1 MDKMTAKFK
10 ERLKLTGRLMI
21 GMFLFVVLVSVIV
34 HIVYIPSV
42 ADYIEDRVRS
52 DINNVSEA
60 SAFAVQSYLD
70 NRMDFLKAASK
81 EFMDADLTDTDSL
94 ISLCKSIHDNSGFRH
109 ICFTDTEGITVSS
122 EGQTANT
129 SNRLFIQQGLSGINN
144 ITPHTS
150 CDFDQEPG
158 DMYTVT
164 VKDKSGK
171 IIGVLTG
178 DSKVMS
184 FSEITSISVDGKRNC
199 FYIFDNVGDVVH
211 ASQNNNIGL
220 TATDNIVSLI
230 KDQTKATDID
240 YLLKSSSYKETR
252 NFTLNDTE
260 YIGSFSEIKG
270 YGWTCAVIVPMS
282 MVNTSAEG
290 LIRFTVISIAVIIGL
305 LLLSILLIT
314 FFIYRLSKEIGNV
327 LDNGIKKIY
336 VDEITGGDTQIRFND
351 NYAAAMKDAL
361 LDHAVISL
369 DVNKFKA
376 VNDLLG
382 YEGGNNVIRKLSDT
396 IARNLGKNDFFTR
409 YNGDLFYICVE
420 FADKKEI
427 EDLVKRIISDVDYQI
442 TEAKL
447 NLAMGIYII
456 EDSNTVARAA
466 EDRADMAKEIVKD
479 SKQSNYAFFD
489 ASIISRIR
497 REKQIED
504 IMEDSLALGEFVVY
518 LQPKYKLGE
527 RNDIIGAEALVRWKH
542 ENKIIPPG
550 EFIPLFEKNGFV
562 MKIDYY
568 IFEEVCKLQKK
579 YVSLGFKP
587 KVISVNMSRLH
598 IHKPGFVADLAEICR
613 KYDLDT
619 GCIEIEVT
627 ESAAYENM
635 DKLNDIFNEIKSYG
649 FHVSIDD
656 FGTGYSSLNMLKDLP
671 VDVLKLD
678 RSFLTENADEHENA
692 SLIIACIVQL
702 STYLGISTICEGIET
717 KEQAELLS
725 KLGCNMAQG
734 FFFAKPMPITEYEKL
749 AYGMEGSDS

>member
-1 MDKMTAKFK
+1 
-10 ERLKLTGRLMI
+10 
-21 GMFLFVVLVSVIV
+21 LFVVIVSVVI
-34 HIVYIPSV
+34 HIVYIPSLTN
-42 ADYIEDRVRS
+42 IVRERIKS
-52 DINNVSEA
+52 EINNTSEA
-60 SAFAVQSYLD
+60 SAFAVQCYFD
-70 NRMDFLKAASK
+70 NRMGFLKAAAK
-81 EFMDADLTDTDSL
+81 EFRNADLTDTDSL
-94 ISLCKSIHDNSGFRH
+94 VSLCSSIRDNSSFRH

-122 EGQTANT
+122 GGQSANT
-129 SNRLFIQQGLSGINN
+129 SNRLFVQQGLSGINN
-144 ITPHTS
+144 ITPHTT
-150 CDFDQEPG
+150 CDFDQELC
-158 DMYTVT
+158 DMYSVA
-164 VKDKSGK
+164 VRDESDK

-178 DSKVMS
+178 DSKVMT
-184 FSEITSISVDGKRNC
+184 FSEITAISVNGDRNC
-199 FYIFDNVGDVVH
+199 FYIFDNSGDVVH
-211 ASQNNNIGL
+211 APQNNNVGL

-230 KDQTKATDID
+230 KDQIRATDID
-240 YLLKSSSYKETR
+240 YLLKSSSYKEVR
-252 NFTLNDTE
+252 EFTLNETE
-260 YIGSFSEIKG
+260 YIASFSEIKG
-270 YGWTCAVIVPMS
+270 YGWTCAVIVPQS
-282 MVNTSAEG
+282 MVDSSAES
-290 LIRFTVISIAVIIGL
+290 LIRFTVISLGVIIAM
-305 LLLSILLIT
+305 LLLSIAIIT
-314 FFIYRLSKEIGNV
+314 LFIYRLSKEVGNV

-351 NYAAAMKDAL
+351 NYTAAMKDAL
-361 LDHAVISL
+361 LDHAIISL

-409 YNGDLFYICVE
+409 YNGDLFYIFVE
-420 FADKKEI
+420 FGDKKEI

-479 SKQSNYAFFD
+479 AKQSNYAFFD

-504 IMEDSLALGEFVVY
+504 IMEDSLALGEFIIY

-542 ENKIIPPG
+542 EDKIIPPG

-568 IFEEVCKLQKK
+568 IFEEVCKHQKK

-613 KYDLDT
+613 RYDLDT

-635 DKLNDIFNEIKSYG
+635 DKLNDIFNEIKNYG

-717 KEQAELLS
+717 REQAELLS

-734 FFFAKPMPITEYEKL
+734 FFFAKPMPVTDYEKL
-749 AYGMEGSDS
+749 AYGIEGSDS